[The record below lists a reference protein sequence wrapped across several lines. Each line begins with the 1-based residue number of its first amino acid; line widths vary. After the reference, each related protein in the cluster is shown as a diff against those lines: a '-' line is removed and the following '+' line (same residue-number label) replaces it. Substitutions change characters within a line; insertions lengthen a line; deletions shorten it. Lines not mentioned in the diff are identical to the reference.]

1 VRRVY
6 FDHSATT
13 PVHPRVAEEMYRFLT
28 GDNFGNPSSLHY
40 FGQISRRALE
50 EAHEKVARAI
60 GADSKEIAFTS
71 GGTEA
76 DNIAIHGVAY
86 TNRDRG
92 NHIIT
97 SAVEHHA
104 VLNTVKALG
113 KQGFT
118 VTILPVDRFGMVSV
132 DDVANAITDKTILIT
147 IMHANNEVG
156 TIMPIAEIG
165 RLAKKRGIIFHTDAV
180 QSFGK
185 IPVQVDDLHVDLLTI
200 SGHKIYGSK
209 GVGAL
214 YIRKGT
220 RLRQTLFHG
229 GAQERLRRAGTEN
242 IPGIVGLGK
251 AVELA
256 VENLDEENRRLTYL
270 RDKLIREVTGTYRRV
285 RLTGHPVLRLP
296 NHASF
301 CFEFIEGESLLLSL
315 DMKGVAASSGSAC
328 TSGSLEPSHVL
339 LAMGIPPEIAHGS
352 LRLTLGAGNSE
363 EDVDY
368 FLEILKPIV
377 SRLRDMSPLGESSN
391 YVPDSSCNGCR
402 SSQTCTVKWEG

>member
-1 VRRVY
+1 MRRVY

-13 PVHPRVAEEMYRFLT
+13 PVHPQVAEEMYRFLI
-28 GDNFGNPSSLHY
+28 DHNFGNPTSLHY
-40 FGQISRRALE
+40 FGRIAHQAVE
-50 EAHEKVARAI
+50 EAREKVARAI
-60 GADSKEIAFTS
+60 GADPREIVFTS
-71 GGTEA
+71 GGTES
-76 DNIAIHGVAY
+76 DNMAIHGIAY

-118 VTILPVDRFGMVSV
+118 ITILPVDQYGMVSV

-165 RLAKKRGIIFHTDAV
+165 KLTRERGIIFHTDAV

-185 IPVQVDDLHVDLLTI
+185 IPVRVDELGVDLLSL
-200 SGHKIYGSK
+200 SGHKIYGPK
-209 GVGAL
+209 GIGAL

-220 RLRQTLFHG
+220 RWKQTLFHG

-242 IPGIVGLGK
+242 VPGIVGLGK
-251 AVELA
+251 AAELA
-256 VENLDEENRRLTYL
+256 VENMAAENEKLRAL
-270 RDKLIREVTGTYRRV
+270 RDKLIREVTGRFKHV
-285 RLTGHPVLRLP
+285 KLTGHPAIRLP

-301 CFEFIEGESLLLSL
+301 CFEYIEGESMLLSL

-339 LAMGIPPEIAHGS
+339 LAMGIPPEVAHGS
-352 LRLTLGAGNSE
+352 IRLTLGRDNTE

-368 FLEILKPIV
+368 FLEVMEPIV
-377 SRLRDMSPLGESSN
+377 ERLRSISPLSEETG
-391 YVPDSSCNGCR
+391 YDDLDRCNGCR
-402 SSQTCTVKWEG
+402 ISHTCRA